1 MSPAEPVSGVP
12 VRMAMWPWLGL
23 AVLFAAAFGPVL
35 ASIAGS
41 WFDPTANMEHGL
53 LVPGVA
59 GYAVYQN
66 WRRLQSLPMRPRAWG
81 LGMIAGAA
89 ILVWVSTVAQ
99 WTYLARISVLISIAG
114 GVIFLHGP
122 LLLRALRYPFLI
134 LFMGITPPT
143 FIYSRLTLELQ
154 LIASI
159 LAEKTLEV
167 IGYSVLRQGNIL
179 EMVGEKLAV
188 EEACSGIKSLITL
201 GFFALVYV
209 YFLVPEKRIR
219 VCLLA
224 SVVPIAIAGNAMRIV
239 ITGVVGQYDRQLAH
253 SVFHDISGYVLLL
266 FSSAVF
272 LSVHWLAGR
281 FGSPRRLPVESRV

>member
-1 MSPAEPVSGVP
+1 MSPAESVPGVQGR
-12 VRMAMWPWLGL
+12 VAMWTWLSL
-23 AVLFAAAFGPVL
+23 AMLFTLAFSPVV

-59 GYAVYQN
+59 GYAVFQN
-66 WRRLQSLPMRPRAWG
+66 WRRLRSLPVSPRAWG

-89 ILVWVSTVAQ
+89 LLVWVSTVAQ
-99 WTYLARISVLISIAG
+99 WTYLVRISILISLAG

-143 FIYSRLTLELQ
+143 FLYSRITLELQ
-154 LIASI
+154 LLASI
-159 LAEKTLEV
+159 LAEKALELL
-167 IGYSVLRQGNIL
+167 GYSVLRQGNIL

-188 EEACSGIKSLITL
+188 EEACSGIRSLITL

-209 YFLVPEKRIR
+209 YFLVPEKWTR
-219 VCLLA
+219 VYLLA
-224 SVVPIAIAGNAMRIV
+224 SVIPIAIAGNAMRIV

-253 SVFHDISGYVLLL
+253 SVFHDVSGYVLLL

-272 LSVHWLAGR
+272 LTVHWLAGR
-281 FGSPRRLPVESRV
+281 FASMRRLPVENRV